1 MLLTAPHN
9 PLQQHQQCPPGQRER
24 WTLEEEDGSSTEKA
38 SGLTGSG
45 WVDIPKARVLHR
57 VWGGRF
63 GFGRFVLELLGEGGE
78 PVFAEGL
85 LENSSLWWDG
95 FHLESTRDNK
105 QEVPQ

>member
-1 MLLTAPHN
+1 MLEKD
-9 PLQQHQQCPPGQRER
+9 R
-24 WTLEEEDGSSTEKA
+24 SSTEPESRLA
-38 SGLTGSG
+38 GSG

-63 GFGRFVLELLGEGGE
+63 APFVSELVGEGGE
-78 PVFAEGL
+78 PAFAEGS

-95 FHLESTRDNK
+95 FHLESARDNK